1 MAYRVMKP
9 IQSGDG
15 TVIPA
20 GELVE
25 AGGWRTLR
33 QLING
38 RYLVEVVEAEVVEP
52 TPPVKKK
59 KPAQSDT
66 ES

>member
-1 MAYRVMKP
+1 MAYRVLKP

-38 RYLVEVVEAEVVEP
+38 RYLVEVVEPEP
-52 TPPVKKK
+52 TVKKK
-59 KPAQSDT
+59 KTAQSET
-66 ES
+66 E

>member
-1 MAYRVMKP
+1 MAYRVLKP

-15 TVIPA
+15 TVIPT

-25 AGGWRTLR
+25 ASGWRTLR

-38 RYLVEVVEAEVVEP
+38 RYLVEVVETVEP
-52 TPPVKKK
+52 EPTVKKK
-59 KPAQSDT
+59 KPAQSET
-66 ES
+66 E